1 MPSIADND
9 RWFET
14 IPLFWAR
21 FRARLIVVLPRE
33 GTRDNDFF
41 FFFPRICVIT
51 RNLVCDLL
59 V

>member
-1 MPSIADND
+1 
-9 RWFET
+9 
-14 IPLFWAR
+14 
-21 FRARLIVVLPRE
+21 LIVVLPRE